1 MATPSSL
8 RRAALVRCFGNCFLQ
23 RPKLLP
29 TQTPTESTPRQKLF
43 SLPQMPWELARQKK
57 YTPKRKQQLQNYCSD
72 GGARCW
78 SLRGAVSIYPQG
90 NESARLQARARRQGS
105 DLALLLH
112 QAESARGDRKQLRK
126 LKEPVN
132 SPRKRKRACCSAS
145 YNKCC
150 STSKRG
156 CKLTQGSEE

>member
-1 MATPSSL
+1 MATQSSL

-29 TQTPTESTPRQKLF
+29 TQTPMESTPRQKLF
-43 SLPQMPWELARQKK
+43 SLPRMPRELARQKK
-57 YTPKRKQQLQNYCSD
+57 YTPKWKQQLQNYCSD

-78 SLRGAVSIYPQG
+78 SLRGAVSIYPTG
-90 NESARLQARARRQGS
+90 KWECPAAVVCTAPGLRFST
-105 DLALLLH
+105 ALTP
-112 QAESARGDRKQLRK
+112 ESARGDRKRLRK

-132 SPRKRKRACCSAS
+132 SPRKRKRTCCSAS